1 MKKLIA
7 ITLSLLI
14 VMSAAVSLVGATD
27 AAAPAWTTKE
37 PELLITELVPDTRG
51 TGENGYTNDQN
62 QDIFEM
68 FEIYNNSE
76 AVINLYDYCITYNGN
91 NLKSDNFEAMIV
103 EITPFLTNNQYEDK
117 PGNYLDGSTLEW
129 DNQPNKRGDLSN
141 LPKTPIPASS
151 SPVSAW

>member
-91 NLKSDNFEAMIV
+91 NLKSDNFEAIIV
-103 EITPFLTNNQYEDK
+103 EIPLPHQ
-117 PGNYLDGSTLEW
+117 
-129 DNQPNKRGDLSN
+129 QP
-141 LPKTPIPASS
+141 
-151 SPVSAW
+151 V